1 MSAHHRGNVPRFNL
15 ASLIWSTLYSWPEV
29 ASSGQ
34 QPESVSLS
42 DGVLEGLGLHA
53 ESAPCCRLLP
63 ALFLAPP
70 SSHGLR
76 EGGRG
81 VRGGCLVAESW
92 KSTCA
97 DTMVRGCCHMVE
109 GPIFKK
115 HRAFSLLYLSLCAC
129 LSPMQSCCFR
139 SYVLNILQKLGLWSM
154 SSSKTHKATGWSWS
168 SL

>member
-1 MSAHHRGNVPRFNL
+1 MEHIVQLARGGQLRAATRVCLTVWWCARGTGV
-15 ASLIWSTLYSWPEV
+15 ACRISSLLQAAAGSIFSP
-29 ASSGQ
+29 
-34 QPESVSLS
+34 
-42 DGVLEGLGLHA
+42 
-53 ESAPCCRLLP
+53 
-63 ALFLAPP
+63 PP
-70 SSHGLR
+70 SSHRLR

-115 HRAFSLLYLSLCAC
+115 HRAFSLSYLSLCAC

>member
-1 MSAHHRGNVPRFNL
+1 MEHIVQLARGGQLRAATRVCLTVWWCARGTGV
-15 ASLIWSTLYSWPEV
+15 ACRISSLLQAAAGSIFSP
-29 ASSGQ
+29 
-34 QPESVSLS
+34 PP
-42 DGVLEGLGLHA
+42 
-53 ESAPCCRLLP
+53 API
-63 ALFLAPP
+63 
-70 SSHGLR
+70 GWER
-76 EGGRG
+76 EGGG
-81 VRGGCLVAESW
+81 LRGGCLVAESW

-115 HRAFSLLYLSLCAC
+115 HRAFSLSYLSLCAC